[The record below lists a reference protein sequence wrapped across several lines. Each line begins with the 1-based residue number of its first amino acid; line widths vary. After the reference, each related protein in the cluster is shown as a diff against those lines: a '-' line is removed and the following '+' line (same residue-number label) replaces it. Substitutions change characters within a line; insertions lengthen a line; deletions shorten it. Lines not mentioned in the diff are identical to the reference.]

1 MYITHLNYV
10 CKVPKFDRIL
20 VRRLICNRYRSR
32 RRARSRVLLIAGSNW
47 VGRPAKGN
55 MNEAANPAWF
65 LIQIENDNDDENESD
80 LGQRE

>member
-47 VGRPAKGN
+47 VGRQK
-55 MNEAANPAWF
+55 ET
-65 LIQIENDNDDENESD
+65 
-80 LGQRE
+80 